1 MNFAQK
7 RQSDVMTTQDGICS
21 RCGSVIR
28 DDISDC
34 ADLFATVMSR
44 EFGDPSGYGAVHLL
58 TVDAY
63 LLQHDEDHSRQSS
76 PFHLL
81 RLCTL
86 LEFGASPAIGAKT
99 AKLLITTCKSLLE
112 LNPPK
117 HRGKLTIVAVY
128 KASSTQEHQ
137 RIARA

>member
-1 MNFAQK
+1 
-7 RQSDVMTTQDGICS
+7 
-21 RCGSVIR
+21 
-28 DDISDC
+28 
-34 ADLFATVMSR
+34 MSR
-44 EFGDPSGYGAVHLL
+44 EFGDPPGYGAVHLL

-99 AKLLITTCKSLLE
+99 AKPLITMGKSLPE

-117 HRGKLTIVAVY
+117 HRGKLTIADVY

-137 RIARA
+137 RIARAYAKSVWDTWQAHHDWATQRLKEL